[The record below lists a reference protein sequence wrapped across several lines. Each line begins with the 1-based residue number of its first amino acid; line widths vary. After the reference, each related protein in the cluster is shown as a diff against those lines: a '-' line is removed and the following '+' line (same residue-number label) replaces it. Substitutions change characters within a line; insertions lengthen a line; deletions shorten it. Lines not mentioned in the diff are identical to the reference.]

1 MDCET
6 TLKGEMKMKKFA
18 AIAAIMMMTTAPVFA
33 AQGGFTGPSA
43 TQTQTQ
49 TQQGGFVDNNDNLTT
64 AAKVK
69 DLKDDAWVKLRGN
82 ITERLS
88 DDRYTFRDESGTVV
102 VEIDHKR
109 WNGVT
114 VTPQDKV
121 ELQGKVDKDWNEF
134 EIDVKQVI
142 KLDK

>member
-6 TLKGEMKMKKFA
+6 TLKGEIKMKKFA
-18 AIAAIMMMTTAPVFA
+18 AIAAIMMMTTAPAFA
-33 AQGGFTGPSA
+33 AQGGFNGPSA
-43 TQTQTQ
+43 TASQTQ
-49 TQQGGFVDNNDNLTT
+49 TQQGGFVDNNANLTT

-88 DDRYTFRDESGTVV
+88 DDRYTFRDETGTVV

-114 VTPQDKV
+114 VSPRTRLNFREK
-121 ELQGKVDKDWNEF
+121 L
-134 EIDVKQVI
+134 I
-142 KLDK
+142 KTGTSLKST

>member
-1 MDCET
+1 
-6 TLKGEMKMKKFA
+6 MKKFA

-49 TQQGGFVDNNDNLTT
+49 TQTQQGGFVDNNANLTT

-82 ITERLS
+82 ITERLA
-88 DDRYTFRDESGTVV
+88 DDRYTFRYESGTVV

-109 WNGVT
+109 WNGLNI
-114 VTPQDKV
+114 TPKDVVEIQGEVDQDKH
-121 ELQGKVDKDWNEF
+121 GVD
-134 EIDVKQVI
+134 IDVKQI
-142 KLDK
+142 KKVSQ

>member
-1 MDCET
+1 
-6 TLKGEMKMKKFA
+6 MKKFA
-18 AIAAIMMMTTAPVFA
+18 AMAAVMMIVTAPVFA
-33 AQGGFTGPSA
+33 AQGGFNGPSA
-43 TQTQTQ
+43 TATQTQ
-49 TQQGGFVDNNDNLTT
+49 SQQGGFVDNNANLTT

-69 DLKDDAWVKLRGN
+69 DMKDDSWVKLRGN

-114 VTPQDKV
+114 VGPQDTV
-121 ELQGKVDKDWNEF
+121 EIQGEVDKDWNEF

-142 KLDK
+142 KLNK